1 MVEMNR
7 SNRVVFLWSTS
18 QINDDNSLVAA
29 FLSGLSVFHRSNPVQ
44 IQHQSS
50 FTIHYYLQILL
61 ALFYLTYLDCLSFPR
76 KIPDFNFN
84 FYSLTDCTLTDHCL
98 HVLP

>member
-1 MVEMNR
+1 MNQLSRVISALSR
-7 SNRVVFLWSTS
+7 SQT
-18 QINDDNSLVAA
+18 NDDNSLVAA
-29 FLSGLSVFHRSNPVQ
+29 LHSGLSVFDRSNPVQ